1 MTHLI
6 FDVLFIIIAIIM
18 IALGIK
24 RGFIKSLIRSAKL
37 ILSVVLAYLLG
48 SHLGLILKDSFIGA
62 PVYNFVYEKV
72 NALYLDASSAINVE
86 EITAA
91 FPQFIMT
98 EDVKQQIADATSA
111 ESGEALVESVTLG
124 IADPIS
130 TLISNI
136 LGYIL
141 VFVLAF
147 IGLSVVAWLLTA
159 LTDKIKLL
167 GAANRVLGAVWGALM
182 AAIILLMV
190 ASVIKLFF
198 GETDFYQQTVVVKFF
213 GDSAL
218 LEAIKIFNIGS
229 AWFSQAPQA

>member
-6 FDVLFIIIAIIM
+6 FDVLFIIVAIIM

-48 SHLGLILKDSFIGA
+48 SHLGLILKDSFIGT

-72 NALYLDASSAINVE
+72 NALYLDASSAVNVE

-91 FPQFIMT
+91 FPQF
-98 EDVKQQIADATSA
+98 
-111 ESGEALVESVTLG
+111 VTLG

-130 TLISNI
+130 TLISNV

>member
-48 SHLGLILKDSFIGA
+48 SHLGLILKDSFIGT

-72 NALYLDASSAINVE
+72 NALYLDASSAVNVE

-98 EDVKQQIADATSA
+98 EDLKQQIADATSA

-130 TLISNI
+130 TLISNV

-147 IGLSVVAWLLTA
+147 VGLSVVAWLLTA

>member
-1 MTHLI
+1 MNSENSSKGSA
-6 FDVLFIIIAIIM
+6 VLNVPN
-18 IALGIK
+18 
-24 RGFIKSLIRSAKL
+24 
-37 ILSVVLAYLLG
+37 ILSLVRVLLVPAFVATLLFMKNIEVWG
-48 SHLGLILKDSFIGA
+48 IIVPTIL
-62 PVYNFVYEKV
+62 
-72 NALYLDASSAINVE
+72 
-86 EITAA
+86 
-91 FPQFIMT
+91 
-98 EDVKQQIADATSA
+98 
-111 ESGEALVESVTLG
+111 
-124 IADPIS
+124 
-130 TLISNI
+130 
-136 LGYIL
+136 YI
-141 VFVLAF
+141 
-147 IGLSVVAWLLTA
+147 LTA